1 MKGDVAQVQAS
12 PDNYR
17 KIKCRFTGM
26 RIVLCENIIRNHS
39 GTVKKNEKNIVLGK
53 SRIDDQKKK
62 KKFEN
67 NINNGIILSQNDKIK
82 SKANRF

>member
-1 MKGDVAQVQAS
+1 M
-12 PDNYR
+12 
-17 KIKCRFTGM
+17 
-26 RIVLCENIIRNHS
+26 IR
-39 GTVKKNEKNIVLGK
+39 
-53 SRIDDQKKK
+53 RK